1 MILSLLKGMLWGLP
15 FIFAVGPSFFAILHT
30 SMSKGFYSGMQ
41 FALGI
46 FLSDTMLLLLS
57 YFGIAQFIQED
68 SKLQIILGFIGAL
81 FLLFYGFYS
90 FLKTKSYSKQN
101 KEIKLTINWLNVF
114 SEIIKGFF
122 INIMNPALWLLWFSI
137 VTTQT
142 SGNDRSCALA
152 FMLGI
157 VIVTLST
164 DILKSF
170 FANRISAILSPN
182 VVYVINK
189 IMGIV
194 LIGFSVY
201 MLISTIQLIA
211 I

>member
-15 FIFAVGPSFFAILHT
+15 FIFAVGPSFFAILYT